1 MSELARAVQ
10 DYLDTRRALGF
21 KLIREGHLLGQ
32 FAAFMD
38 QAGLTTITTDAALA
52 WATQPVDADPYWW
65 GMRLGVVR
73 TFASWLTAFDPGT
86 QVPPADLLVCR
97 TRRAEPY
104 PYTDTDIAALMAAA
118 ATIAHPLRAA
128 TYQTLV
134 GLLAVT
140 GMRVGE
146 AINLDR
152 ADLDPAGAVLT
163 ICHTKFDKSRELP
176 LHPSTIDALAAYA
189 RVRDR
194 ACPHPSTPALL
205 VSIVGTRLIYKNVHQ
220 TWLDLVRQAGLRP
233 RSPRCRPR
241 IHDLRHRFAITTL
254 LGWYQG
260 GADIPARLPQLSTY
274 LGHVD
279 PSATYW
285 YLRGAPQL
293 LALAAQRLETH
304 QGGARDDHPGP
315 RP

>member
-1 MSELARAVQ
+1 MSELARAAE

-21 KLIREGHLLGQ
+21 KLTRPGQLLGQ
-32 FAAFMD
+32 FVAFMD
-38 QAGLTTITTDAALA
+38 QADLTTITIDAALA
-52 WATQPVDADPYWW
+52 WATRPVDADPYWW
-65 GMRLGVVR
+65 GSRLGVVR
-73 TFASWLTAFDPGT
+73 AFASWLTAFDPGT
-86 QVPPADLLVCR
+86 QVPPADLLPCR
-97 TRRAEPY
+97 SHRAEPY
-104 PYTDTDIAALMAAA
+104 PYTDRDIAALMTAA

-152 ADLDPAGAVLT
+152 ADLDTAGGVLT
-163 ICHTKFDKSRELP
+163 IRHTKFDKSRELP
-176 LHPSTIDALAAYA
+176 LHPSTITALAAYA

-194 ACPHPSTPALL
+194 TCPHPSTPSLL
-205 VSIVGTRLIYKNVHQ
+205 VSTVGTPLIYKNVHQ
-220 TWLDLVRQAGLRP
+220 TWLALVAQAGLRP
-233 RSPRCRPR
+233 RSPHCRPR

-260 GADIPARLPQLSTY
+260 GADISARLPQLSTY

-279 PSATYW
+279 PGSTYW
-285 YLRGAPQL
+285 YLHAAPEL
-293 LALAAQRLETH
+293 LALAAQRLETY
-304 QGGARDDHPGP
+304 QGDP
-315 RP
+315 R

>member
-21 KLIREGHLLGQ
+21 QLLRDGQ
-32 FAAFMD
+32 LLPQFVAFMD
-38 QAGLTTITTDAALA
+38 QAGLATITTDAAVA
-52 WATQPVDADPYWW
+52 WATGPVDADPCWW
-65 GMRLGVVR
+65 GSRLGVVR
-73 TFASWLTAFDPGT
+73 TFASWLQAFDPHT
-86 QVPPADLLVCR
+86 QVPPADLLPR
-97 TRRAEPY
+97 RSHRAEPY
-104 PYTDTDIAALMAAA
+104 PYTDRDIAALMAAA
-118 ATIAHPLRAA
+118 AALGPPLRAA
-128 TYQTLV
+128 TYQTLI

-146 AINLDR
+146 AINLNR
-152 ADLDPAGAVLT
+152 TDLDTAGGVLT
-163 ICHTKFDKSRELP
+163 VRHTKFDKSRELP
-176 LHPSTIDALAAYA
+176 LHPSTIDAMEAYA

-194 ACPHPSTPALL
+194 TCPHPSTPALL
-205 VSIVGTRLIYKNVHQ
+205 VSTVGTPLIYNNVHQ
-220 TWLDLVRQAGLRP
+220 TWLDLVAQAGLRP

-260 GADIPARLPQLSTY
+260 GSDVPARLPQLSTY

-279 PSATYW
+279 PGATYW
-285 YLRGAPQL
+285 YLRAAPEL

-304 QGGARDDHPGP
+304 HEASR
-315 RP
+315 

>member
-1 MSELARAVQ
+1 MSELTRAVQ

-21 KLIREGHLLGQ
+21 QLIREEPLLGQ

-52 WATQPVDADPYWW
+52 WATDPVDADPCWW
-65 GMRLGVVR
+65 GSRLGVVR
-73 TFASWLTAFDPGT
+73 TFASWLRAFDPGT
-86 QVPPADLLVCR
+86 QVPPADLLPCR
-97 TRRAEPY
+97 SRRAEPY
-104 PYTDTDIAALMAAA
+104 PYTGADITALLHA
-118 ATIAHPLRAA
+118 ATTIGPSLRAA

-152 ADLDPAGAVLT
+152 TDLDTAGGILT
-163 ICHTKFDKSRELP
+163 IRHTKFDKSRELP
-176 LHPSTIDALAAYA
+176 LHPTTITALGAYA

-194 ACPHPSTPALL
+194 ACPHPRTPSLL
-205 VSIVGTRLIYKNVHQ
+205 VSTVGTRLIYKNVHQ
-220 TWLDLVRQAGLRP
+220 IWLDLVAQAGLRP
-233 RSPRCRPR
+233 KSARCRPR

-254 LGWYQG
+254 LGWYQRD
-260 GADIPARLPQLSTY
+260 ADISARLPQLSTY

-279 PSATYW
+279 PGSTYW
-285 YLRGAPQL
+285 YLRAAPEL
-293 LALAAQRLETH
+293 LALAAQRLENH
-304 QGGARDDHPGP
+304 QGASR
-315 RP
+315 

>member
-1 MSELARAVQ
+1 MSELAHAVQ
-10 DYLDTRRALGF
+10 DYLHTRRALGF
-21 KLIREGHLLGQ
+21 KLIREERLLGQ

-52 WATQPVDADPYWW
+52 WATGPVGADPCWW

-73 TFASWLTAFDPGT
+73 TFASWLCAFDPGT
-86 QVPPADLLVCR
+86 QVPPADLLPCR
-97 TRRAEPY
+97 SRRAEPY
-104 PYTDTDIAALMAAA
+104 PYTGADIGALVAA
-118 ATIAHPLRAA
+118 ATTIGPRLRAA

-152 ADLDPAGAVLT
+152 TDLDTASGVLT
-163 ICHTKFDKSRELP
+163 IRHTKFDKSRELP
-176 LHPSTIDALAAYA
+176 LHPSTIEALEAYA
-189 RVRDR
+189 RVRNR
-194 ACPHPSTPALL
+194 ACPHPRTPALL
-205 VSIVGTRLIYKNVHQ
+205 VSTVGTRLIYKNVHQ

-260 GADIPARLPQLSTY
+260 GADVPARLPQLSTY

-279 PSATYW
+279 PGATYW
-285 YLRGAPQL
+285 YLRGAPEL
-293 LALAAQRLETH
+293 LALAAQRLEAH
-304 QGGARDDHPGP
+304 QGGP
-315 RP
+315 R

>member
-1 MSELARAVQ
+1 MSELSRAVQ

-21 KLIREGHLLGQ
+21 KLIREERLLGQ

-38 QAGLTTITTDAALA
+38 QTELSTITTDAALA
-52 WATQPVDADPYWW
+52 WATQPVGADPNWW
-65 GMRLGVVR
+65 GSRLGVVR
-73 TFASWLTAFDPGT
+73 TFASWLRAFDPGT
-86 QVPPADLLVCR
+86 QVPPADLLPCHSH
-97 TRRAEPY
+97 RAEPY
-104 PYTDTDIAALMAAA
+104 PYTGADIGALMAAA
-118 ATIAHPLRAA
+118 TTISPPLRAA

-152 ADLDPAGAVLT
+152 TDLDTASRALT
-163 ICHTKFDKSRELP
+163 IRHTKFDKSRELP
-176 LHPSTIDALAAYA
+176 LHPSTMEALAAYT

-194 ACPHPSTPALL
+194 TCPHPRTPSLLIST
-205 VSIVGTRLIYKNVHQ
+205 VGTRLIYKNVHQ
-220 TWLDLVRQAGLRP
+220 TWLDLVRRAGLRP
-233 RSPRCRPR
+233 QSPHCRPR

-254 LGWYQG
+254 LRWYQR
-260 GADIPARLPQLSTY
+260 GADVPARLPQLSTY

-279 PSATYW
+279 PSDTYW
-285 YLRGAPQL
+285 YLRAAPEL

-304 QGGARDDHPGP
+304 QGAP
-315 RP
+315 R

>member
-1 MSELARAVQ
+1 MSELAHAVQ

-21 KLIREGHLLGQ
+21 KLIREERLLGQ

-38 QAGLTTITTDAALA
+38 QAKLSTITTDAALA
-52 WATQPVDADPYWW
+52 WATQPVGADPCWW
-65 GMRLGVVR
+65 GSRLGVVR
-73 TFASWLTAFDPGT
+73 TFASWLRAFDPGT
-86 QVPPADLLVCR
+86 QVPPADLLPYR
-97 TRRAEPY
+97 SHRAEPY
-104 PYTDTDIAALMAAA
+104 PYTDADIAALVA
-118 ATIAHPLRAA
+118 ATTISPPLRAA
-128 TYQTLV
+128 TYQTLI

-152 ADLDPAGAVLT
+152 TDLDTAGGVLT
-163 ICHTKFDKSRELP
+163 IRHTKFDKSRELP
-176 LHPSTIDALAAYA
+176 LHPSTMEALAAYT

-194 ACPHPSTPALL
+194 TCPHPRTPALL
-205 VSIVGTRLIYKNVHQ
+205 VSTVGTRLIYKNVHQ

-241 IHDLRHRFAITTL
+241 IHDLRHRFAITTF

-260 GADIPARLPQLSTY
+260 GADVPARLPQLSTY

-279 PSATYW
+279 PGSTYW
-285 YLRGAPQL
+285 YLHAAPEL
-293 LALAAQRLETH
+293 LALAAQRLEA
-304 QGGARDDHPGP
+304 QKGGP
-315 RP
+315 R